1 MYAIITGASSGCGYE
16 YARVMASKGYNLLIV
31 SNEEAIHNKAE
42 LLRQDYPV
50 EVRSLVQNLG
60 TQTAAKELY
69 NYCQQQD
76 LEVEVLIN
84 NAGVYHDRDFLD
96 DSEAFNQLI
105 FNLHMHTPAMLMYYF
120 AQDMVK
126 RGKGYILNM
135 CSITADIAVQRL
147 GSYSATKAF
156 LRNFTR
162 SLHVELKGKG
172 VYVTDVTPG
181 AINTGLYNIR
191 PWLTKMGLVLG
202 YIVGPDYLARR
213 AVRCMMR
220 GRAKVSIPGVW
231 NAILLALVAL
241 VPTCLL
247 RLIRRMGIFQ
257 EVEQEGVVWR
267 NVEEDGVGLDI
278 KKEGESLLFY
288 LLLLDTKLIS

>member
-1 MYAIITGASSGCGYE
+1 
-16 YARVMASKGYNLLIV
+16 
-31 SNEEAIHNKAE
+31 
-42 LLRQDYPV
+42 
-50 EVRSLVQNLG
+50 
-60 TQTAAKELY
+60 
-69 NYCQQQD
+69 
-76 LEVEVLIN
+76 
-84 NAGVYHDRDFLD
+84 
-96 DSEAFNQLI
+96 
-105 FNLHMHTPAMLMYYF
+105 MYYF

-247 RLIRRMGIFQ
+247 RLIRRMGIF
-257 EVEQEGVVWR
+257 
-267 NVEEDGVGLDI
+267 
-278 KKEGESLLFY
+278 
-288 LLLLDTKLIS
+288 

>member
-1 MYAIITGASSGCGYE
+1 MSKQKEENFCRYPFFGLSFVYMKKKYYLCDKFTKHMYAIITGASSGCGYE

-31 SNEEAIHNKAE
+31 SNEEVIHDKAS
-42 LLRQDYPV
+42 LLRQEYSV
-50 EVRSLVQNLG
+50 EVHSLVRNLG
-60 TQTAAKELY
+60 VQSAAKELY
-69 NYCQQQD
+69 DYCQTQG

-96 DSEAFNQLI
+96 DSEGFNELI

-202 YIVGPDYLARR
+202 YIVQPDYLARR
-213 AVRCMMR
+213 GVRAMMK

-231 NAILLALVAL
+231 NTILLALVAL

-247 RLIRRMGIFQ
+247 RLIRRMG
-257 EVEQEGVVWR
+257 
-267 NVEEDGVGLDI
+267 
-278 KKEGESLLFY
+278 LF
-288 LLLLDTKLIS
+288 